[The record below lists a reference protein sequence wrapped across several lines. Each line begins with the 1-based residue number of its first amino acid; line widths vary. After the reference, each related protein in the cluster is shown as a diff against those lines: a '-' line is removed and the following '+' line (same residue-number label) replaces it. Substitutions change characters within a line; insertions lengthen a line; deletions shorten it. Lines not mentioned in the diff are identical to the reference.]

1 MIKNFLLVGLG
12 GAAGSMLRYFCLK
25 WIGPFN
31 PQSFPFGTLTVNC
44 VGCLLIGLFYGIATK
59 NSSFNAE
66 IQLLVMTG
74 FCGGFTTFSAFTQD
88 GLLLLQQQRVTIFF
102 LYFAASVI
110 LGLGATI
117 LGYLAGR

>member
-1 MIKNFLLVGLG
+1 VIKNFLLVGLG

-31 PQSFPFGTLTVNC
+31 SQSFPLGTLTVNC
-44 VGCLLIGLFYGIATK
+44 VGCLLIGVFFGIATK
-59 NSSFNAE
+59 NSSFSAE
-66 IQLLVMTG
+66 MQLLAMTG

-88 GLLLLQQQRVTIFF
+88 GLLLLQQQRITIFF

-117 LGYLAGR
+117 LGYLASR